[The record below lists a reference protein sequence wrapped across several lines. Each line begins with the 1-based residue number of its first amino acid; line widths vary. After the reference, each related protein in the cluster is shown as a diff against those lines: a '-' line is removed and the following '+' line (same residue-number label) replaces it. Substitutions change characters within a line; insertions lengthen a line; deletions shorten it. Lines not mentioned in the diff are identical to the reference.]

1 MGPITL
7 FDKSFLQSLSLD
19 EAVWFDH
26 FFLTNISPLFF
37 VETLAD
43 LEKNVRAGRTPER
56 EVRII
61 ADKTPEI
68 HSSPNV
74 FHSQLCISNLLGNE
88 IPMDGR
94 ILIAGGRP
102 VKTADQSGIVYEV
115 TPEAEAFSRWQN
127 GEFIETERLFA
138 KRWRRQLG
146 SLDFEYVMQFFNS
159 IGISHGSCKTLE
171 EAKSIAES
179 IVNVSGYSFPRFQ
192 FFMTILDFPE
202 SFFLSAFNRW
212 GYNGC
217 PPFNVFAPYAAHVLT
232 IELFFNIAIAANL
245 ISSKK
250 VTNKVDLAYLFYLP
264 FCMIFISSDNL
275 HRRCTPLFLRDDQD
289 FVWGPDLKADLKKI
303 EEHYDKIPEIE
314 KEQGLNAIANRPP
327 HEGDFLVSRLWDR
340 HLPKW
345 RSLPEKSLPRKD
357 ATSDKLVNHI
367 KKFTKSNTLK
377 SDQVDFDLSNP
388 DAMVVKRRI
397 QKKKGKWWQVPK
409 HIEDDNDW

>member
-74 FHSQLCISNLLGNE
+74 FHSKLCISNLLGNE

-115 TPEAEAFSRWQN
+115 TPEAEAFSRWQK

-146 SLDFEYVMQFFNS
+146 SRDFEYVMQFFNS

-171 EAKSIAES
+171 EAKSIAE
-179 IVNVSGYSFPRFQ
+179 
-192 FFMTILDFPE
+192 
-202 SFFLSAFNRW
+202 
-212 GYNGC
+212 
-217 PPFNVFAPYAAHVLT
+217 
-232 IELFFNIAIAANL
+232 
-245 ISSKK
+245 
-250 VTNKVDLAYLFYLP
+250 
-264 FCMIFISSDNL
+264 
-275 HRRCTPLFLRDDQD
+275 
-289 FVWGPDLKADLKKI
+289 
-303 EEHYDKIPEIE
+303 
-314 KEQGLNAIANRPP
+314 
-327 HEGDFLVSRLWDR
+327 
-340 HLPKW
+340 
-345 RSLPEKSLPRKD
+345 
-357 ATSDKLVNHI
+357 
-367 KKFTKSNTLK
+367 
-377 SDQVDFDLSNP
+377 
-388 DAMVVKRRI
+388 
-397 QKKKGKWWQVPK
+397 
-409 HIEDDNDW
+409 